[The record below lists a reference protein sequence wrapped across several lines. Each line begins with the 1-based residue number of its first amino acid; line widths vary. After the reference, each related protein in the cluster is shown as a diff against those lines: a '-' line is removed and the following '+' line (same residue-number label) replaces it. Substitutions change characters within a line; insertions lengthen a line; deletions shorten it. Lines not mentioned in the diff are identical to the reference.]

1 MLWLQQ
7 HYPFAQ
13 SDLCEMW
20 YDDAMMK
27 QNTINQRQEKK
38 QKTTTKILLKS
49 TVVMFYGFSTIFPSH
64 HIGEAY
70 TCEYECGS
78 INIINE
84 SWNPKRM

>member
-38 QKTTTKILLKS
+38 TKNNNK
-49 TVVMFYGFSTIFPSH
+49 
-64 HIGEAY
+64 
-70 TCEYECGS
+70 
-78 INIINE
+78 NIT
-84 SWNPKRM
+84 